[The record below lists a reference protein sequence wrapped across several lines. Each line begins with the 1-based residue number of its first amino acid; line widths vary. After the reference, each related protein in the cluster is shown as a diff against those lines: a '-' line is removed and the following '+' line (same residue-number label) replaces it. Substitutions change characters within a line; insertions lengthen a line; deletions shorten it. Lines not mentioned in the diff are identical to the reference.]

1 MPEPR
6 YRGESW
12 QASILRANIEAADA
26 ERRAEAERAEREAEA
41 KRARAARH
49 RAAPAPKPTPT
60 PKPAETPPPTNPR
73 RALGWQALSPEALRR
88 F

>member
-12 QASILRANIEAADA
+12 QASILRANLEAAEA
-26 ERRAEAERAEREAEA
+26 ERRAETERAEREAEA
-41 KRARAARH
+41 KRTRAAR
-49 RAAPAPKPTPT
+49 RRPATT
-60 PKPAETPPPTNPR
+60 TPPPPMPAEPPEPR
-73 RALGWQALSPEALRR
+73 RALGWRDMTPEALRR

>member
-12 QASILRANIEAADA
+12 QASILRADLEATA

-49 RAAPAPKPTPT
+49 RATPEPKPTPT
-60 PKPAETPPPTNPR
+60 PPKPP

>member
-12 QASILRANIEAADA
+12 QASILRANLEAAA
-26 ERRAEAERAEREAEA
+26 ERRAAEQRAEREAEA
-41 KRARAARH
+41 KRARRRPASAA
-49 RAAPAPKPTPT
+49 KPTP
-60 PKPAETPPPTNPR
+60 PPPPAETPRERAP
-73 RALGWQALSPEALRR
+73 RALGWRALTPDELRR